1 MFKKV
6 LTLLA
11 TSIFIFFCGVVM
23 PMTVYFEG
31 RSGRIVYS
39 KIYNNSMINSVEA
52 SQFTNIRDI
61 HDLTARFEL
70 VQLPSDATDQI
81 GIVNLWWLPK

>member
-1 MFKKV
+1 
-6 LTLLA
+6 
-11 TSIFIFFCGVVM
+11 M

-31 RSGRIVYS
+31 RSGKLIYS
-39 KIYNNSMINSVEA
+39 KIYDNNMINAVEA

-61 HDLTARFEL
+61 HDLAAKFEL

-81 GIVNLWWLPK
+81 GIVNIWWPAK